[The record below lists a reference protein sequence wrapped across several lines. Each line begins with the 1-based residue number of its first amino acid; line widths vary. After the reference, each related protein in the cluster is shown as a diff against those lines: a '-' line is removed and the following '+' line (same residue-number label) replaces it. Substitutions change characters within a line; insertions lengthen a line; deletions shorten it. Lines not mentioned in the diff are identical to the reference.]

1 MSLDPDVVI
10 DRRAL
15 KRKLSLWRVA
25 TIVAL
30 VVAGVAGLAA
40 SGAFDSLSDLGRPQI
55 ARIEIG
61 GFISPDRKLLDLFD
75 RIGKSDAVKG
85 VILSID
91 SGGGAS
97 VGGEAIYEAA
107 RRRGAF

>member
-61 GFISPDRKLLDLFD
+61 GFIDFQP
-75 RIGKSDAVKG
+75 
-85 VILSID
+85 
-91 SGGGAS
+91 
-97 VGGEAIYEAA
+97 Y
-107 RRRGAF
+107 